1 MIITKEDVRNKLPG
15 AVNHQPGLGHLQLF
29 FGASPVDNGKACL
42 VPAMVLSPRYWLGSA
57 ACSAMAAHKGV
68 QPQLCIFSPHTGYL
82 APKVHATHGLQR
94 WSHGLELVGW
104 GPEVHLDLPI
114 TPLGPRANQLHL
126 PLPWV
131 SSLINWEN
139 YSRFFSKVPSHIP
152 LTVCNYNENSS

>member
-1 MIITKEDVRNKLPG
+1 MSEISYLEPWTTNLTWATCSSSLEHPLLIMERPVWCLPWYSVLG
-15 AVNHQPGLGHLQLF
+15 TDLVAQPAVPWQLIKGF
-29 FGASPVDNGKACL
+29 SLSCAS
-42 VPAMVLSPRYWLGSA
+42 S
-57 ACSAMAAHKGV
+57 H
-68 QPQLCIFSPHTGYL
+68 HTQGYL

-139 YSRFFSKVPSHIP
+139 YRFFSKVPSHVP
-152 LTVCNYNENSS
+152 LTVCKYKENSS